1 MMPTKPLPADTP
13 RPVPVAG
20 SLKRGIFYTFLSQA
34 PTLLLYFVASTLM
47 TRALGDEGRGA
58 YALLQNQTV
67 LLAMLLGLNVGFGL
81 TYYTAKE
88 QGDPRLMVR
97 IAASAFLLS
106 VLATPALLVLIYWNE
121 GLREVFLPK
130 QAMHW
135 AYLAY
140 ILLAVVLSQSSALV
154 SSILLGR
161 KQFKTLN
168 RMSIINAALSA
179 VGFSTLYLLRDHVA
193 PDRIL
198 IMVLAVSLG
207 CMMVQTGLW
216 FWTYVRQ
223 VGILPVPIW
232 DWSILRPFLAFV
244 LVGYL
249 SNLINLVNYR
259 FDVWVVGNSVGTAQ
273 LGLYAVAVGVGQLL
287 FFIPEPFS
295 RVVQPF
301 LYGQVENEMLARF
314 KFISRLNFTTVL
326 ALALLAGLA
335 APWVVPLLF
344 GPTFNGSVIAL
355 QWLLPGIVS
364 MSFYKLTAPLV
375 VQGGLIRFNLYAIS
389 IAALITVVLDFWLIP
404 QWGIVGAS
412 VASSIA
418 YFSLLVLPC
427 WVIRTKMK
435 ISVRDMFLLR
445 PSDISNLRV
454 LMGDRLSAYRAK

>member
-1 MMPTKPLPADTP
+1 
-13 RPVPVAG
+13 
-20 SLKRGIFYTFLSQA
+20 
-34 PTLLLYFVASTLM
+34 
-47 TRALGDEGRGA
+47 
-58 YALLQNQTV
+58 
-67 LLAMLLGLNVGFGL
+67 
-81 TYYTAKE
+81 
-88 QGDPRLMVR
+88 
-97 IAASAFLLS
+97 
-106 VLATPALLVLIYWNE
+106 
-121 GLREVFLPK
+121 
-130 QAMHW
+130 
-135 AYLAY
+135 
-140 ILLAVVLSQSSALV
+140 
-154 SSILLGR
+154 
-161 KQFKTLN
+161 
-168 RMSIINAALSA
+168 
-179 VGFSTLYLLRDHVA
+179 
-193 PDRIL
+193 
-198 IMVLAVSLG
+198 
-207 CMMVQTGLW
+207 
-216 FWTYVRQ
+216 
-223 VGILPVPIW
+223 
-232 DWSILRPFLAFV
+232 
-244 LVGYL
+244 
-249 SNLINLVNYR
+249 
-259 FDVWVVGNSVGTAQ
+259 
-273 LGLYAVAVGVGQLL
+273 VAVGVGQLL

-314 KFISRLNFTTVL
+314 KFTSRLNFTTVL